1 MNPNETPTGAPQM
14 PPRPQRPTPQMPPRP
29 QQPQQPAMPPQQ
41 PAGVDAVQGVNNFA
55 DNMGHGHVKMG
66 NYKVDYASIVTV
78 VGAVLAIISVFI
90 PFFSSRWGGSASLMA
105 TFGFVGGSGVPW
117 LILLSSVAIGV
128 LAVLRRTEAALTATI
143 YTTLVALFMILGAA
157 RTLVATGGI
166 SYSFGMYLMIIALI
180 VMLVGTITSQYNAMR
195 AEKGTF
201 TPLDTTPQPAAQYAD
216 NGWQFGVPAPGAPSS
231 ADRSNWQFGV
241 PNAPTAAADG
251 MPPMPQAPQY
261 PAQPAAG
268 TFPVQQAPMP
278 QQTQS
283 SQSVSYSQQTQYT
296 AATPQASVT
305 VESEQQG
312 AIPFQQSDIP
322 PIGGDAA
329 SDEGKQQ

>member
-1 MNPNETPTGAPQM
+1 MNPNENPTGAPQM
-14 PPRPQRPTPQMPPRP
+14 PPRPQQPTPQMPPR
-29 QQPQQPAMPPQQ
+29 PQQPAMPPQQ

-78 VGAVLAIISVFI
+78 VGALLAIIAVFI
-90 PFFSSRWGGSASLMA
+90 PFFSSRWGGSASLMT
-105 TFGFVGGSGVPW
+105 TFGFVGGVGVPW
-117 LILLSSVAIGV
+117 LILLSAVAIGV
-128 LAVLRRTEAALTATI
+128 LAVCRQTVAALTATI
-143 YTTLVALFMILGAA
+143 YVTVIFFFLVVGTG
-157 RTLVATGGI
+157 RVLVTSSMA

-195 AEKGTF
+195 AKKGTF

-251 MPPMPQAPQY
+251 MPPMPQR
-261 PAQPAAG
+261 PAQPATG
-268 TFPVQQAPMP
+268 TFPVQPAPMP
-278 QQTQS
+278 QQPQPA
-283 SQSVSYSQQTQYT
+283 QPVSYSQQTQYT

-312 AIPFQQSDIP
+312 AVPFQQSDIP
-322 PIGGDAA
+322 PVGGDAA
-329 SDEGKQQ
+329 SDDGKQQ